1 MDYRKEGIKMINR
14 VNRTLL
20 DDVEK
25 FYFSIPCT
33 SGVSCEHC
41 KNKVICDLSQNLLK
55 SLKKFYI
62 CNRNFESCS
71 KCSNIEEC
79 EIIQKIY

>member
-1 MDYRKEGIKMINR
+1 MRINR
-14 VNRTLL
+14 SLL

-25 FYFSIPCT
+25 IYFSIPCT

-41 KNKVICDLSQNLLK
+41 KNKVLCDLSRNLLK
-55 SLKKFYI
+55 SLKKHYKY
-62 CNRNFESCS
+62 N
-71 KCSNIEEC
+71 